1 MQLLFN
7 FILSVGI
14 TLTAVILLVNFK
26 KPHAKRSAYLNL
38 IFIVLLFVCIHNY
51 SEENNISFL
60 TQLTYIIADAVGFI
74 LGPTIYWYVKSIY
87 RDLPEKRKIYWLHY
101 SPLIIY
107 VLLISGPIFLG
118 QLLVTLPNNL
128 ADYLQ
133 FLEDYQILL
142 QIQALYWAFYAIL
155 ALNELK
161 KYKLRVQQN
170 YSNLQ
175 HRYAVWLRHILQ
187 AILFFMAAHLA
198 IELVI
203 WQYELPYF
211 SNGILTSL
219 FLVLMIAYIGYHGI
233 EQPEVQ
239 LNQLTTKSNVP
250 KQHHLYNTDQATIN
264 NLKKS
269 LLIVLEQEK
278 PYLEEQL
285 SLAQLSQKLG
295 ISDKKL
301 SALLNHY
308 IGESFYDLINRY
320 RVEHAKGL
328 ILDPNYEH
336 LTLLAIGMEAGFSS
350 KSSFNRIFK
359 KVAGLSP
366 SQFKK
371 NKK

>member
-1 MQLLFN
+1 
-7 FILSVGI
+7 
-14 TLTAVILLVNFK
+14 
-26 KPHAKRSAYLNL
+26 
-38 IFIVLLFVCIHNY
+38 
-51 SEENNISFL
+51 
-60 TQLTYIIADAVGFI
+60 
-74 LGPTIYWYVKSIY
+74 
-87 RDLPEKRKIYWLHY
+87 
-101 SPLIIY
+101 
-107 VLLISGPIFLG
+107 
-118 QLLVTLPNNL
+118 
-128 ADYLQ
+128 
-133 FLEDYQILL
+133 
-142 QIQALYWAFYAIL
+142 
-155 ALNELK
+155 
-161 KYKLRVQQN
+161 
-170 YSNLQ
+170 
-175 HRYAVWLRHILQ
+175 
-187 AILFFMAAHLA
+187 
-198 IELVI
+198 
-203 WQYELPYF
+203 
-211 SNGILTSL
+211 
-219 FLVLMIAYIGYHGI
+219 MIAYIGYHGI